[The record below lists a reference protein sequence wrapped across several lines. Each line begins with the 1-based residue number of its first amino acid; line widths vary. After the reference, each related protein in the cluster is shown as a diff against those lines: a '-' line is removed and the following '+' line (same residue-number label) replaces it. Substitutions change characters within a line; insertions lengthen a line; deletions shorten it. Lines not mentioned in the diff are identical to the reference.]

1 MGDDEDKYDGMLMVM
16 AQQHEGGVHEL
27 VNTFF
32 SFLRRKTDFFTGGDA
47 GAAEKLVKDVFAHHS
62 KMAKEAQREKQKKQ
76 EKEKKE
82 KAKRAA
88 QLAEEEERKRKSQD
102 APRIQELTDEEAEK
116 LQMEL
121 DKKNKDV
128 TKEKETEKGEKPVD
142 KGDKDKGSDSEEEDE
157 KDKDKVKPNAGNGAD
172 LPSYKWTQTL
182 SELDLT
188 VPFDV
193 KFRIK
198 GRDVVV
204 DIQRRSIKV
213 GLKGQPPVVEGQLF
227 NEVKVEESSWLL
239 DDGKVVLVHLE
250 KINKMEWWS
259 KVVDTDP
266 EINTKKICPENS
278 KLSDLDGETRGMVEK
293 MMYDQRQKSMGLPT
307 SEEQKKQDIL
317 KKFMEQHP
325 EMDFSKAKFS

>member
-1 MGDDEDKYDGMLMVM
+1 MGDDEEKFDGMLMVM
-16 AQQHEGGVHEL
+16 AQQHEGGVNEL

-47 GAAEKLVKDVFAHHS
+47 GAAEKLVKDAFAQHS
-62 KMAKEAQREKQKKQ
+62 KMAKEAHKEKLKKQ

-116 LQMEL
+116 LQTEL
-121 DKKNKDV
+121 DKK
-128 TKEKETEKGEKPVD
+128 KEEMKETEKVEKPVD
-142 KGDKDKGSDSEEEDE
+142 KEDKDKGSDSEEEDE
-157 KDKDKVKPNAGNGAD
+157 KDKDKLKPNAGNGAD
-172 LPSYKWTQTL
+172 LPDYKWTQTL

-204 DIQRRSIKV
+204 DIQRRSLKV
-213 GLKGQPPVVEGQLF
+213 GLKGHPPIVEGKLF

-239 DDGKVVLVHLE
+239 DDGKVVVVHLE

>member
-1 MGDDEDKYDGMLMVM
+1 MGEEEEKYDGMLLVM
-16 AQQHEGGVHEL
+16 AQQHEGGVQEL

-32 SFLRRKTDFFTGGDA
+32 SFLRRKTDFFIGGDQ
-47 GAAEKLVKDVFAHHS
+47 GAAEKLVRDSFDHHS
-62 KMAKEAQREKQKKQ
+62 KLALKAHREKQMKQ

-82 KAKRAA
+82 KAERSAK
-88 QLAEEEERKRKSQD
+88 LAEEEKKKEEED
-102 APRIQELTDEEAEK
+102 GNGPRIQELTDEEAEK
-116 LQMEL
+116 LQSEL
-121 DKKNKDV
+121 DKYATGDGSIMWNG
-128 TKEKETEKGEKPVD
+128 TKSCFSSIQ
-142 KGDKDKGSDSEEEDE
+142 SDSDAEEDE
-157 KDKDKVKPNAGNGAD
+157 KDKDKLKPNAGNGGD
-172 LPSYKWTQTL
+172 LPNYKWTQTL
-182 SELDLT
+182 SEIDIA

-213 GLKGQPPVVEGQLF
+213 GLKGHPPVMEGQLF
-227 NEVKVEESSWLL
+227 NEVKVEESSWLI
-239 DDGKVVLVHLE
+239 DDGKVVTVHLE

-259 KVVDTDP
+259 RIVTTDP

-307 SEEQKKQDIL
+307 SEDQKKQDIL
-317 KKFMEQHP
+317 KKFMAQHP

>member
-1 MGDDEDKYDGMLMVM
+1 MCDDDEKYDGMLLVM
-16 AQQHEGGVHEL
+16 AQQHEGGVQEL

-32 SFLRRKTDFFTGGDA
+32 SFLRRKTDFFTGGDT
-47 GAAEKLVKDVFAHHS
+47 GAAEKLVKDAFAHHS
-62 KMAKEAQREKQKKQ
+62 NLALKARKEKEMKQ

-82 KAKRAA
+82 KAEKAA
-88 QLAEEEERKRKSQD
+88 ND
-102 APRIQELTDEEAEK
+102 DGPRIQELTDEEAEK
-116 LQMEL
+116 LQSEL
-121 DKKNKDV
+121 DKKKELEDA
-128 TKEKETEKGEKPVD
+128 TSEQKSPEKADKEK
-142 KGDKDKGSDSEEEDE
+142 GSESEGEEDE
-157 KDKDKVKPNAGNGAD
+157 KDKDKIKPNAGNGAD
-172 LPSYKWTQTL
+172 LPNYKWTQTL
-182 SELDLT
+182 SEVDLA

-213 GLKGQPPVVEGQLF
+213 GLKGHPPVIEGQLC
-227 NEVKVEESSWLL
+227 NEVKVEESSWLI
-239 DDGKVVLVHLE
+239 DDGKVVTVHLE

-259 KVVDTDP
+259 RIVTTDP

-317 KKFMEQHP
+317 KKFMAQHP

>member
-1 MGDDEDKYDGMLMVM
+1 MGDDEEKYDGMLLVM
-16 AQQHEGGVHEL
+16 AQQHDGGVQEL

-47 GAAEKLVKDVFAHHS
+47 GAAEKVV
-62 KMAKEAQREKQKKQ
+62 KEAFGHHNNLAQKSQKEKQLKQ
-76 EKEKKE
+76 QKETKE
-82 KAKRAA
+82 KAERAA
-88 QLAEEEERKRKSQD
+88 QLAEEERKKKND
-102 APRIQELTDEEAEK
+102 DGPRIQELTDEEAEK
-116 LQMEL
+116 LQSEL
-121 DKKNKDV
+121 DKKKKKEGQKTSITEDAEI
-128 TKEKETEKGEKPVD
+128 TADKEK
-142 KGDKDKGSDSEEEDE
+142 GSESEGEEDE
-157 KDKDKVKPNAGNGAD
+157 KDKDKLKPNSGNGGD
-172 LPSYKWTQTL
+172 LPNYKWTQTL
-182 SELDLT
+182 SEVDLA

-213 GLKGQPPVVEGQLF
+213 GLKGHPPVIEGELC
-227 NEVKVEESSWLL
+227 NEVKVEESSWLI
-239 DDGKVVLVHLE
+239 DDGKVVTVHLE

-259 KVVDTDP
+259 RIITTDP

-317 KKFMEQHP
+317 KKFMAQHP